1 MSIEPKIIRWN
12 AQPLV
17 NIIDIFDEILLVF
30 YTCHVMCWMEITV
43 VALCTYKHENELNFL
58 KNTLMRMPGALCVLL
73 FFVLFFRGSFD

>member
-1 MSIEPKIIRWN
+1 
-12 AQPLV
+12 
-17 NIIDIFDEILLVF
+17 
-30 YTCHVMCWMEITV
+30 MEITV